1 MWDVGVLATRL
12 NDNSKNYI
20 FLANVRSPV
29 LLKLKIF
36 LMVGFK
42 TLTKVISINLSIN
55 FQEHFRK
62 ATTNM
67 ILTVTFTF

>member
-1 MWDVGVLATRL
+1 MWDVEVLATRL

-20 FLANVRSPV
+20 FLANVRSPD

-42 TLTKVISINLSIN
+42 ILTKVISVNLSIN
-55 FQEHFRK
+55 
-62 ATTNM
+62 
-67 ILTVTFTF
+67 I